1 MTLPTYL
8 ALALD
13 TVPSGVY
20 HPCTGNGACVA
31 GVSDIPGVTNQLGE
45 RADPWGYQ
53 PARAAS
59 VSSVEGVSSAEDA
72 ALLSACLG

>member
-13 TVPSGVY
+13 TVPFRVY
-20 HPCTGNGACVA
+20 HPYANDGACVG

-45 RADPWGYQ
+45 RADPGGYQ
-53 PARAAS
+53 PTRAAS